1 MLWRKT
7 SELGL
12 PLWGGGENTENLLQA
27 QAVVS
32 PGPRSHLVALLTP
45 GTTAPFPA
53 SAGATPHLPAL
64 WSPKKLELL
73 IDRVAQR
80 KEDGSSVMLLA
91 PSTLC
96 PLAGHHSTSPKEAK
110 RWSRETAH
118 WSNARHAS
126 VNT

>member
-12 PLWGGGENTENLLQA
+12 PLRGGGENTENPLLA

-32 PGPRSHLVALLTP
+32 PGPRSHLVPQLTP
-45 GTTAPFPA
+45 PPTIAQFPA

-73 IDRVAQR
+73 IGRVAQR

-91 PSTLC
+91 LSTLH
-96 PLAGHHSTSPKEAK
+96 PLAGPHSASPKEA
-110 RWSRETAH
+110 
-118 WSNARHAS
+118 
-126 VNT
+126 